1 MDPEVIAM
9 AHPDAHASTS
19 CRAGHSLVRRSLCGL
34 ALLALSGLLAGCN
47 MIVMN
52 PAGDVAVQQ
61 RNLIVASTV
70 LMLLVIVPVIA
81 LTFLFAWRYR
91 ASNTEATYD
100 PEFHHSTQLEVVIWT
115 VPLLI
120 IIALGAM
127 TWISTHTLDPFRPL
141 SRLGPNRPVPAGVKP
156 LEVQVGRARLEVAVH
171 LPGTRDRHG
180 ERDGRAGGQADLVQD
195 HLVLGVEHLLRPG
208 PRGMI
213 YAMPGMETKLHAVIN
228 KPGDFTG
235 LSGHYSGPGFSR
247 MNFAFRSVSEQ
258 GFDEWVAKAK
268 AAGTPL
274 DRDTYLK
281 LEKPSEAEPVRYYGA
296 LENGIFEA
304 ILGMCVAPG
313 QMCVREMHHID
324 RMGGAAQGSE
334 ANRRRLDYDNRRV
347 WSGHEPS
354 GATVPA
360 SGRPAKGDVQPEGMM
375 PRDQERARGG
385 VNEPQT
391 APDQGQGNALPGADR
406 APAPAQLN
414 TQPTA
419 PAPPALIPRR
429 ASACSRISI
438 SSNSSSGG

>member
-1 MDPEVIAM
+1 MRQHPYHPAVPRGLGLSMDPEVTAM

-19 CRAGHSLVRRSLCGL
+19 CRAGHSLVRRSVRRSLCGL
-34 ALLALSGLLAGCN
+34 ALLAVSELLAGCK

-70 LMLLVIVPVIA
+70 LMLLVVVPVIA

-127 TWISTHTLDPFRPL
+127 AWISTHTLDPFRPL

-156 LEVQVGRARLEVAVH
+156 LEVQAVALDWKWLFIYPEQGIATVNEMAA
-171 LPGTRDRHG
+171 PVDRPISF
-180 ERDGRAGGQADLVQD
+180 RITSSSVWNTFYVPALA
-195 HLVLGVEHLLRPG
+195 
-208 PRGMI
+208 GMI

-268 AAGTPL
+268 ADGTPL
-274 DRDTYLK
+274 DRDAYLK

-304 ILGMCVAPG
+304 ILGMCVAPD
-313 QMCVREMHHID
+313 QMCIREMHHID
-324 RMGGAAQGSE
+324 RMGGGAKESE
-334 ANRRRLDYDNRRV
+334 ANRRRLDYDNRRL

-391 APDQGQGNALPGADR
+391 APDQGQGNTLPGADR
-406 APAPAQLN
+406 APAPSQLN
-414 TQPTA
+414 TQPT
-419 PAPPALIPRR
+419 PQRHPH
-429 ASACSRISI
+429 
-438 SSNSSSGG
+438 